1 MKNKLL
7 ARKIEKE
14 KVSMSEKNQAE
25 NNNGYKFEDDDKYP
39 STFTGGAF
47 AYFFINLFMLFI
59 TLITLGIAYPA
70 VKCMYM
76 RWEVKNTYI
85 NGRKLAFDGKG
96 GQLFGKYILWL
107 VLCVITL
114 GIYAIFVMPL
124 NLVRWQTKHTYFE
137 GERAPDEPSESKFTG
152 TWPGLFGINFVTIL
166 VTIITLGLGS
176 FWAQCYKQRWFSKH
190 KIIDGHPLY
199 FTGTGIQ
206 FFGKCIVW
214 ILLTVITIGIYSF
227 WLAVKIKKW
236 LISHTHVKD
245 PAMLKSAPASF

>member
-96 GQLFGKYILWL
+96 GQSRGNSRLGAGIHGYRGDYPHGMESGDLSRRHKPVPGQPESSA
-107 VLCVITL
+107 VLRCK
-114 GIYAIFVMPL
+114 P
-124 NLVRWQTKHTYFE
+124 
-137 GERAPDEPSESKFTG
+137 
-152 TWPGLFGINFVTIL
+152 
-166 VTIITLGLGS
+166 
-176 FWAQCYKQRWFSKH
+176 
-190 KIIDGHPLY
+190 
-199 FTGTGIQ
+199 
-206 FFGKCIVW
+206 
-214 ILLTVITIGIYSF
+214 
-227 WLAVKIKKW
+227 
-236 LISHTHVKD
+236 
-245 PAMLKSAPASF
+245 